1 MQLGHSGVDPPH
13 CVSEA
18 RERPQ
23 EKNKNDKTQPAHRGK
38 AQSSSTAQAI
48 QPSFNRSIH
57 VAVCGG
63 GGGGGQRSLLQYA
76 GAMPRAAVSLS
87 RSLTVDWV
95 VLRSTLRAAT
105 LTGAPAPATAAQQ
118 PNLPAH
124 RAAGAAAVARQ
135 RRFTPRR
142 WRWDRRR
149 TALGLHGI
157 HCVRCDTARPLR
169 RHPGAARRRAGHH
182 DVAGLAER
190 LAPGVFLCFPHTTH
204 ETKMLT
210 SVKPQALESSGNKPK
225 VGMTM

>member
-1 MQLGHSGVDPPH
+1 MRRTRTTRRNQHTV
-13 CVSEA
+13 A
-18 RERPQ
+18 
-23 EKNKNDKTQPAHRGK
+23 KHRAA
-38 AQSSSTAQAI
+38 AQHRRSSH
-48 QPSFNRSIH
+48 RSIDPSMSLFV
-57 VAVCGG
+57 VA
-63 GGGGGQRSLLQYA
+63 A
-76 GAMPRAAVSLS
+76 AAVASGLYYSMLVQCQGLLS

-135 RRFTPRR
+135 GRFTPRC